1 MNLQATCP
9 QCKYEF
15 SLSEEFQKSVEQK
28 WEKLSQDKEAQVKK
42 QYEETLQKE
51 KVHLWKIAQE
61 KADEKIKSE
70 YDMQL
75 KNLENQNLENK
86 KKLEESQQKELEFLK
101 KERALE
107 EKSKNI
113 ELELEKKLQ
122 IQLKQEREK
131 QEKKLEEQML
141 AEKIRIEENIKNK
154 FSDEHRLK
162 LAEKDK
168 QMEQMKKSL
177 EEAQRRAEQG
187 SMQIQGDVKENDLRD
202 MLQKAFIT
210 DIIEDVPTGIR
221 GADII
226 QTVRNNL
233 GQKSGVII
241 WESKNTKS
249 WTEGWLQKLK
259 DDQANI
265 GADIAILVSKTLPEG
280 VEQYELRNGVWVVGY
295 AFALSLVTL
304 LRFHILEIGTVK
316 SSLEGKDEKMN
327 MLYEYLSSPQFKNKI
342 ENIVDAFSS
351 MKSDLDAEKRSFQ
364 KHWSKR
370 EKQLERVMMN
380 TSGFY
385 GDLQGIAGNSLPK
398 VAALEL
404 PADAEEGELF

>member
-1 MNLQATCP
+1 MNLQAKCP
-9 QCKYEF
+9 KCSHEF
-15 SLSEEFQKSVEQK
+15 SLSEEFQKGVEKK
-28 WEKLSQDKEAQVKK
+28 WEKLSVEKAEKVKK
-42 QYEETLQKE
+42 EYEATLQKE
-51 KVHLWKIAQE
+51 KINLWKIAQE
-61 KADEKIKSE
+61 KADEKIKLE
-70 YDMQL
+70 YDTQL
-75 KNLENQNLENK
+75 KNLEIQNTENK
-86 KKLEESQQKELEFLK
+86 QKLEKSQQKELEFLK
-101 KERALE
+101 KERDLE

-122 IQLKQEREK
+122 IELKEERKKQNEK
-131 QEKKLEEQML
+131 MEKLITD
-141 AEKIRIEENIKNK
+141 EKIRIEENIKK
-154 FSDEHRLK
+154 EFLDDHRLK

-177 EEAQRRAEQG
+177 EDAQRRAEQG

-202 MLQKAFIT
+202 MLQKEFIA
-210 DIIEDVPTGIR
+210 DVIEDVPTGIR

-233 GQKSGVII
+233 GQKSGVIV

-249 WTEGWLQKLK
+249 WTESWLQKLK

-265 GADIAILVSKTLPEG
+265 GADIAILVSKTLPEN
-280 VEQYELRNGVWVVGY
+280 VEQYEFRNGVWIVGY
-295 AFALSLVTL
+295 KFALSLIKL
-304 LRFHILEIGTVK
+304 LRFHILEIGSVK
-316 SSLEGKDEKMN
+316 TSLEGQDEKMN
-327 MLYEYLSSPQFKNKI
+327 MLYKYLSSPQFKNKI

-385 GDLQGIAGNSLPK
+385 GDLQGIIGNSLQK
-398 VAALEL
+398 VEALEL
-404 PADAEEGELF
+404 PSNAEEGELF